1 MFKNLSVKNFFST
14 NSESRKGSKRNLEE
28 WSHQKSSTIKRGVC
42 KQLIHCIKEGCESKN
57 SYDKFKVQV
66 PLLLT
71 ILRRTN
77 INIIIYLYDILLIG
91 HSLDEIL
98 LSRDTVIL
106 FLQYLG
112 LIMNWK
118 KSVLIPMQE
127 IEFLGLT
134 INSVALEIS
143 LNRTKIQKVV
153 SECQNLLN
161 HPQTSILELIRLIGL
176 VERNYSSSFTARL
189 NCRFLQMQQISSLT
203 ENLSYL
209 DKMVLNENAKMKLN
223 WLV

>member
-1 MFKNLSVKNFFST
+1 
-14 NSESRKGSKRNLEE
+14 
-28 WSHQKSSTIKRGVC
+28 
-42 KQLIHCIKEGCESKN
+42 
-57 SYDKFKVQV
+57 
-66 PLLLT
+66 
-71 ILRRTN
+71 
-77 INIIIYLYDILLIG
+77 
-91 HSLDEIL
+91 
-98 LSRDTVIL
+98 
-106 FLQYLG
+106 
-112 LIMNWK
+112 MNWK
-118 KSVLIPMQE
+118 KSVLTPMQE

-176 VERNYSSSFTARL
+176 VERNYSSSFTTRL